1 MRPEQKSQLLLG
13 VTRSKAKMLE
23 YGVPEEHHIKI
34 TQDPAKLFTIS
45 IGLLGDLAAAINREE
60 PDPGSLS
67 ELRTNL
73 LFSARFFDSYFQSK
87 LNETIDPYLV
97 LLGSASYYLCDL
109 PGSASVL
116 AKRIDNDCPDLDG
129 DGLEDLLLWL
139 LQADLGTYF
148 DGAEGP
154 FGGFIDGISKWILQF
169 FEDGNGEDS
178 LLDLAT
184 KLRDAVYEFGT
195 PRQLL
200 FGDVIA
206 AVLRKKLDNSAWKA
220 LPSYSGLPL
229 DKWLHALQKESFIKE
244 LWPAQH
250 LLGKADVLKGESA
263 IVQMP
268 TSAGKTKATEL
279 ILRSAFL
286 ADRVAL
292 AIIIAPFRALCHE
305 IKNSLV
311 EAFHNEPTK
320 VDELSDALQT
330 DFEIA
335 ELLGHQQILVVTP
348 EKLLYVLRHAPEL
361 ATHVGLLVFDEG
373 HQFDSGTRGITY
385 ELLLTSLRSM
395 IPVGTQK
402 VLISAVISN
411 AEAVGEWLNG
421 EPNVVEGTTLI
432 PTFRSVG
439 FASWLDQ
446 LGRIEYV
453 DSRDA
458 EQNEFFV
465 PRVIE
470 RFNLGR
476 RGREQKDRYFPEKDD
491 GQAIALYLGL
501 KLVPNGSI
509 AVFCGRKSTAA
520 NICEKAVD
528 VIE

>member
-1 MRPEQKSQLLLG
+1 MRPKQKSQLLLG

-23 YGVPEEHHIKI
+23 YSIPEEHHIKI

-60 PDPGSLS
+60 PDHGFLS

-73 LFSARFFDSYFQSK
+73 LFSARFFDSYLLSK
-87 LNETIDPYLV
+87 LNESLNPYFV

-116 AKRIDNDCPDLDG
+116 AKCIDGDCPDLDG

-139 LQADLGTYF
+139 LQADLETYF

-154 FGGFIDGISKWILQF
+154 FGGFIDEISKWIFQF
-169 FEDGNGEDS
+169 FKDGTGES
-178 LLDLAT
+178 NLLDLVT
-184 KLRDAVYEFGT
+184 KLREAVYEFGT

-206 AVLRKKLDNSAWKA
+206 AVLRKKLENSAWKA
-220 LPSYSGLPL
+220 LPSYSELPR
-229 DKWLHALQKESFIKE
+229 DKWLHSLQKESFIKE

-250 LLGKADVLKGESA
+250 LLGKAGVLKGESA

-286 ADRVAL
+286 ADRITL
-292 AIIIAPFRALCHE
+292 AIIVAPFRALCHE

-361 ATHVGLLVFDEG
+361 VTHVGLLVFDEG
-373 HQFDSGTRGITY
+373 HQFDSGIRGIMTVPQFLY
-385 ELLLTSLRSM
+385 
-395 IPVGTQK
+395 
-402 VLISAVISN
+402 
-411 AEAVGEWLNG
+411 
-421 EPNVVEGTTLI
+421 
-432 PTFRSVG
+432 
-439 FASWLDQ
+439 Q
-446 LGRIEYV
+446 L
-453 DSRDA
+453 
-458 EQNEFFV
+458 
-465 PRVIE
+465 
-470 RFNLGR
+470 
-476 RGREQKDRYFPEKDD
+476 
-491 GQAIALYLGL
+491 
-501 KLVPNGSI
+501 
-509 AVFCGRKSTAA
+509 
-520 NICEKAVD
+520 
-528 VIE
+528 